1 MERRCPALNNIGYAV
16 LIVFLS
22 LCQGAWAKDPYVDIN
37 ATMCEEGETVY
48 ISCAFDGDVDQYS
61 YVGPVASVCAKLN
74 TSPNGGYV
82 QYRYGI
88 PSYDSSKGRLELQYP
103 EKKHVPSGLFKIYRS
118 DNSESFGTAL
128 RFTNGDYM
136 YSFEKFDLS
145 GYRVVVRKQGVEV
158 FNKSCTLPGKDYLVD
173 KAFQGIDFINL
184 GQGKIPK
191 SRE

>member
-1 MERRCPALNNIGYAV
+1 MNNIGYAV

-103 EKKHVPSGLFKIYRS
+103 EKNMCLVVCLKFTDLIIPKVLEQLCDLQMVTICTLSKNSICLDIES
-118 DNSESFGTAL
+118 WSESRGL
-128 RFTNGDYM
+128 RFLIKAARYR
-136 YSFEKFDLS
+136 EKTIWSIKHF
-145 GYRVVVRKQGVEV
+145 KE
-158 FNKSCTLPGKDYLVD
+158 
-173 KAFQGIDFINL
+173 
-184 GQGKIPK
+184 
-191 SRE
+191 